1 MARARGGLASLPLPQ
16 PVLPSGSLLS
26 TARGVCRLRDLV
38 LPSWPFPRTC
48 QQDARL
54 QIERQAGQRGS
65 WLADTRWLVMAS
77 RRGRGSFSMAGLGSR
92 PSSGDTELTLGQSLQ
107 QRAPVGSA
115 RAVASARPA
124 PAPCALAVRL
134 TPADGAVY

>member
-1 MARARGGLASLPLPQ
+1 M
-16 PVLPSGSLLS
+16 
-26 TARGVCRLRDLV
+26 
-38 LPSWPFPRTC
+38 
-48 QQDARL
+48 
-54 QIERQAGQRGS
+54 ERQAGQRGS

-134 TPADGAVY
+134 TPADGAVHCVPVPRTARAAFAPWPVMPLLLSAWCAG